1 MNLQF
6 YRVTF
11 WITTDFIKS
20 SWSKF
25 KHAKQ
30 SEVLPLRFEL
40 FLTFVGLSNSRVS
53 FEMLFFWCFKS
64 LCAFLND
71 DNERW
76 LAICSKSSLCKR
88 HRCKKDN
95 LLNHCCYFED
105 QMKTDEK
112 EAGRLLLV
120 PCQLASLIAV
130 FVRNHDVKMEARLC
144 GTFSIEYLATLIIVF
159 KTLLNT
165 QMVVALESSDHNRV

>member
-1 MNLQF
+1 MLLSDNWFNWLIPIYLYVKVIIGRNRQEQMCWMNLQF

-120 PCQLASLIAV
+120 PC
-130 FVRNHDVKMEARLC
+130 
-144 GTFSIEYLATLIIVF
+144 
-159 KTLLNT
+159 
-165 QMVVALESSDHNRV
+165 